1 MKAITILLAALALAA
16 TAAVIWKQRTLS
28 LLVPVN
34 PGFTNDTAS
43 DVSAQHPMEN
53 EIVALREQTKDLA
66 KLRNEVGRLRSVQA
80 QLSVARA
87 EATRLATAQQQP
99 ATSPQLPSGF
109 VSRAQLA
116 NVGFATPE
124 NAVQTLFWAM
134 ANGEFE
140 TVMQA
145 MAPDSRERKGFDE
158 MPAEQRAN
166 VVNEMKRRGP
176 DETMKHFN
184 DFGVRSREDL
194 STDVTVLHL
203 GSSLVTNTFPMKL
216 QRFDD
221 GWRLVDLPR

>member
-1 MKAITILLAALALAA
+1 MKAITFVLALLAIAA

-28 LLVPVN
+28 LLTPAN
-34 PGFTNDTAS
+34 PGFTNEVAPDLSVEHAT
-43 DVSAQHPMEN
+43 DD
-53 EIVALREQTKDLA
+53 EIAALRAEAKDLA
-66 KLRNEVGRLRSVQA
+66 KLRNEAGRLRSVQA
-80 QLSVARA
+80 RLSVARA

-99 ATSPQLPSGF
+99 ATSPQLPPGF

-124 NAVQTLFWAM
+124 NAIQTFFWAM

-140 TVMQA
+140 ILMQA
-145 MAPDSRERKGFDE
+145 MAPNSRERKDFDR

-176 DETMKHFN
+176 DETMEHFN

-194 STDVTVLHL
+194 SADVTVLHL

-216 QRFDD
+216 QRFND
-221 GWRLVDLPR
+221 GWRLIDLPR